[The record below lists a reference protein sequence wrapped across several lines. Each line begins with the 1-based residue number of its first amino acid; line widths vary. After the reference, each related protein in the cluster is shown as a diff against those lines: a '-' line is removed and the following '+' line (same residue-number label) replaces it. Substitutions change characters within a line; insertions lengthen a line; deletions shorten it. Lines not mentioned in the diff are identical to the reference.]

1 MEPSSQARQ
10 KYSRNK
16 AYVEGKESNEY
27 DREVGGFAIFQERS
41 NKSNHGIAKSAS
53 DGIER

>member
-16 AYVEGKESNEY
+16 AYAEGKESNEY
-27 DREVGGFAIFQERS
+27 DREVGGFTIFQERS

-53 DGIER
+53 GGIER